1 MELNRRYY
9 SFVEL
14 KVTEKKLRFS
24 RGLTE
29 YFPPNPQ
36 LVKIT
41 KMASS
46 ILTLTESNAVFKT
59 EAISE
64 FSNSVMT
71 KFIVF
76 LVTSP
81 SRVSLN
87 VENDELEN
95 RLIHRYLYSVP
106 V

>member
-1 MELNRRYY
+1 MRVQNNLEN
-9 SFVEL
+9 
-14 KVTEKKLRFS
+14 
-24 RGLTE
+24 
-29 YFPPNPQ
+29 
-36 LVKIT
+36 VK
-41 KMASS
+41 SS
-46 ILTLTESNAVFKT
+46 IKIKRTTWLQVFYTLTESNAVFKT

-95 RLIHRYLYSVP
+95 RLIHRTLFSVL
-106 V
+106 VYI